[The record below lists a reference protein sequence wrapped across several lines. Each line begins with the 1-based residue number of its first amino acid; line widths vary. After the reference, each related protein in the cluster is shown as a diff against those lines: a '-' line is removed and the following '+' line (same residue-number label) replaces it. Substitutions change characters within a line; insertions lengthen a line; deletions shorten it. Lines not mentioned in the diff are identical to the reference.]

1 MQRYDIFLKLP
12 NFSRYLLLYY
22 IVFLYFVGIDVFF
35 LILSTQVSEVKIQY
49 SMPSGQVGLVMPS
62 GDCQQ

>member
-22 IVFLYFVGIDVFF
+22 IVFLYFIGIDVFF
-35 LILSTQVSEVKIQY
+35 LCLLRYQ
-49 SMPSGQVGLVMPS
+49 
-62 GDCQQ
+62 

>member
-1 MQRYDIFLKLP
+1 MQRYDIFFKLP

-35 LILSTQVSEVKIQY
+35 LRLSTIMLRCK
-49 SMPSGQVGLVMPS
+49 
-62 GDCQQ
+62 

>member
-1 MQRYDIFLKLP
+1 MRRYDIFLKLP

-35 LILSTQVSEVKIQY
+35 LILSTIMLRCK
-49 SMPSGQVGLVMPS
+49 
-62 GDCQQ
+62 

>member
-22 IVFLYFVGIDVFF
+22 IVFLYFVVIDVFF
-35 LILSTQVSEVKIQY
+35 LCLLRYQ
-49 SMPSGQVGLVMPS
+49 
-62 GDCQQ
+62 